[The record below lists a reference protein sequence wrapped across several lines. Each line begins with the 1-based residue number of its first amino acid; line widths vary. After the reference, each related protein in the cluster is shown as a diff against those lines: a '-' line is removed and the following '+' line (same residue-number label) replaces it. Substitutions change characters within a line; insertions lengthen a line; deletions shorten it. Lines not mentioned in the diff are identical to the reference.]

1 MSNKKEQLKELEK
14 ELEKEILSDTII
26 DIEQEKEIINQIENE
41 YQSAFKYTQ
50 TKRTEQLKRLKL
62 YNNQGRQ
69 KDKVGDPLLFVVF
82 QTLLAS
88 LYDSKMTVKWEAFE
102 EGDIETEENLN
113 AVAEYDYNLM
123 QKDIIDYEWI
133 WDTLFFGRGLL
144 MLHEF
149 DRKKMCPVPEVINPM
164 TFIRDPDAT
173 SINGNMQGFGGCRFF
188 GREIL
193 LSTEEM
199 KKNKAYINFDN
210 LLKEGKTGM
219 IDEDKQMRDD
229 AQGRQNDKNILSTNY
244 QNELLEWFTI
254 YKGEKHIIT
263 LGDKRKKIVRFQ
275 KLGQDKWPVIDKCIF
290 PISHDWDGV
299 SIPDLIEDKQRA
311 RAILL
316 NLSLESAKS
325 DVYPMYLFDKNKI
338 SNPNDLDFDFNKFI
352 PTKDLDGNTLQ
363 PFPKSKFGGEI
374 NYILSLLDISA
385 QKSVAAP
392 EISQGVQPQQDRT
405 LGESTLVS
413 QGANTRHSL
422 ALKIFGWSEKNFY
435 RQWYS
440 LYKLNLNDDFDKKV
454 IRLQGLLSPVWRKL
468 TKENLITTIDPDVFI
483 QSSFIIEQNKQKE
496 LANFSSFIQIAFQE
510 QDTNRKYALRKLAKL
525 NGMDKVERDLLFPP
539 TIDEIKAEQENILL
553 NENEFV
559 EVNILDD
566 HKIHR
571 EIHMKVNQNK
581 ASIAHI
587 EAHKFIE
594 MRAKENPE
602 IFGENVNKPLNKT
615 EMLPVPEKT
624 LNKSLNNL

>member
-14 ELEKEILSDTII
+14 EIEKEKEIAII
-26 DIEQEKEIINQIENE
+26 NPELEKEIINQIENE

-199 KKNKAYINFDN
+199 EKNKAYINFDN
-210 LLKEGKTGM
+210 LLKAGKTGM
-219 IDEDKQMRDD
+219 IDEDKQIRDD

-254 YKGEKHIIT
+254 YKGEKYIIT
-263 LGDKRKKIVRFQ
+263 LANKRKKIVRFQ
-275 KLGQDKWPVIDKCIF
+275 KLKQDKWPVIDRCIF

-299 SIPDLIEDKQRA
+299 NIPDLIEDKQRA

-363 PFPKSKFGGEI
+363 PFPKSKFGGEV
-374 NYILSLLDISA
+374 NYIFSLLDISA

-392 EISQGVQPQQDRT
+392 EISQGIQPTQDRT
-405 LGESTLVS
+405 FGETKLVAE
-413 QGANTRHSL
+413 GANARHSL
-422 ALKIFGWSEKNFY
+422 ALKIFGWSDKNFY

-440 LYKLNLNDDFDKKV
+440 LYKLNLKDDFDEKV

-468 TKENLITTIDPDVFI
+468 TKENLIATIDPDVLI
-483 QSSFIIEQNKQKE
+483 QSSFIIEQKKQKE
-496 LANFSSFIQIAFQE
+496 LANFSSFIQIAFQD
-510 QDTNRKYALRKLAKL
+510 QDVNRKYALRKLAKL

-539 TIDEIKAEQENILL
+539 TIDEIKAEQENELL

-559 EVNILDD
+559 EVNIMDD

-571 EIHMKVNQNK
+571 EIHMKANQNK

-594 MRAKENPE
+594 MKAKENPE
-602 IFGENVNKPLNKT
+602 IFGENINKSLNKT
-615 EMLPVPEKT
+615 EMLPVSEKI
-624 LNKSLNNL
+624 LNNL